1 MVHSIELVFDADT
14 ETTIRQLWAELA
26 AAGVPSQAPAARPHV
41 TLSVA
46 ARIDPQVDTLLA
58 ALTPRF
64 PLECTIGAPVLFGRS
79 HAVLA
84 RQVVP
89 TVDLLTLQSEVHRLC
104 LPHLAPGPMPNT
116 APGQW
121 TAHVT
126 LARHVGPARLGRAL
140 RVAGRPAAIRGH
152 FVGLRRW
159 QGDKRSEHPI
169 G

>member
-1 MVHSIELVFDADT
+1 MHSIELVFDAET
-14 ETTIRQLWAELA
+14 ETTIRRIWADLA

-41 TLSVA
+41 TLAVA
-46 ARIDPQVDTLLA
+46 ARIDPQVDALLA

-64 PLECTIGAPVLFGRS
+64 PLECTVGAPVLFGRS

-104 LPHLAPGPMPNT
+104 LPHLASGPLPHT
-116 APGQW
+116 EPGQW
-121 TAHVT
+121 SAHVT
-126 LARHVGPARLGRAL
+126 LARHVGPRQLGRAL
-140 RVAGRPAAIRGH
+140 RIGGRPTAIPGR
-152 FVGLRRW
+152 FTGLRRW
-159 QGDKRSEHPI
+159 QGDKRTEHPI